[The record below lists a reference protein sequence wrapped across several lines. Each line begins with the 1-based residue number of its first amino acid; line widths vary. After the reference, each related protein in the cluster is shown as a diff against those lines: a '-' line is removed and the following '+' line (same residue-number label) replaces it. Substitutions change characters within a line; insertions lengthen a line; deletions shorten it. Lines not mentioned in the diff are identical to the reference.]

1 MTPKTEEIFTV
12 AECIEGCD
20 PDIRVKIIGKNKDRD
35 TDCRSETYFE
45 GTVGEIPEY
54 LKKAE
59 VLRTGYSYGSQ
70 CSCIMVP
77 FGNYSEDKPKSAEND
92 TSILQVI
99 TKGEFL
105 DCVKTAHGTEKYRCT
120 ATVVRLAPYALN
132 EWIFSEPSNSKNFF
146 ETAEEYENYL
156 ESKKE
161 IRDNFCKTIAKVLNI
176 DYKGVT
182 VTQNVSEIFTV
193 TQILPAE

>member
-1 MTPKTEEIFTV
+1 MTPTEKIFTV

-35 TDCRSETYFE
+35 TDPMSETYFE
-45 GTVGEIPEY
+45 GVVGDIPEP

-77 FGNYSEDKPKSAEND
+77 FGDYSESKKEESESP
-92 TSILQVI
+92 ILQLI

-105 DCVKTAHGTEKYRCT
+105 DRVKSSDGEIKYRCT
-120 ATVVRLAPYALN
+120 ATVIRLTPQALN
-132 EWIFSEPSNSKNFF
+132 EWILSEPSNSKDFF
-146 ETAEEYENYL
+146 ETAEEYEKYL
-156 ESKKE
+156 ADTEKA
-161 IRDNFCKTIAKVLNI
+161 RDDLCRSIVKALGI
-176 DYKGVT
+176 DYKGVKI
-182 VTQNVSEIFTV
+182 TQDETEIFTV
-193 TQILPAE
+193 TQILPLE

>member
-1 MTPKTEEIFTV
+1 MTPTEEIFTV

-35 TDCRSETYFE
+35 TDPMSETYFE
-45 GTVGEIPEY
+45 GVVGDIPEP

-77 FGNYSEDKPKSAEND
+77 FGDYSEDENKE
-92 TSILQVI
+92 SESPILQVI

-105 DCVKTAHGTEKYRCT
+105 DCVKSADGVIKYRCA
-120 ATVVRLAPYALN
+120 ATVIRLTPQALN
-132 EWIFSEPSNSKNFF
+132 EWIFSKTNDYKDLFKS
-146 ETAEEYENYL
+146 AEEYEKYIAD
-156 ESKKE
+156 KE
-161 IRDNFCKTIAKVLNI
+161 KARDDLCRSCIKALNI
-176 DYKGVT
+176 EDKGVKI
-182 VTQNVSEIFTV
+182 TQNESEIFTV
-193 TQILPAE
+193 TQILPLPLE

>member
-1 MTPKTEEIFTV
+1 MTPTTEEIFTV

-20 PDIRVKIIGKNKDRD
+20 PDIRVKIIGKNKNSD
-35 TDCRSETYFE
+35 TDPMSETYFE
-45 GTVGEIPEY
+45 GVVGDIPEP

-77 FGNYSEDKPKSAEND
+77 FGNYSEGENKE
-92 TSILQVI
+92 SESPILQLI

-105 DCVKTAHGTEKYRCT
+105 DCVKSADGVIKYRCT
-120 ATVVRLAPYALN
+120 AIVIRLTPQALN
-132 EWIFSEPSNSKNFF
+132 EWILSSPSNSKDFF
-146 ETAEEYENYL
+146 ETAEEYEKYL
-156 ESKKE
+156 ADTEKA
-161 IRDNFCKTIAKVLNI
+161 RDDLCRSIVKALGI
-176 DYKGVT
+176 DNRGVT

-193 TQILPAE
+193 TQILPLE